1 MQYNICIVYIC
12 MYYIC
17 ITYIFEGLYPETEL
31 LKHAVAR
38 QSLVYLNGRA
48 SCTMWFLSILQ
59 LSPLHDLW
67 LAIIDDQDTVKQQ
80 RVEIRYVLATGLL
93 DFRRFPKLDLKRIEL
108 IECIRILSILYMVA
122 FRGCLK
128 IHASKTSSL
137 GNLPLLGSIFNFQA
151 LNRCFSLRRSYSNR
165 PRSSISKATCCLP

>member
-1 MQYNICIVYIC
+1 MQYSVCIIYLYIYVC

-31 LKHAVAR
+31 LKYAVAR

-48 SCTMWFLSILQ
+48 SCTMWFLTILQ

-93 DFRRFPKLDLKRIEL
+93 DFRRFPKLL
-108 IECIRILSILYMVA
+108 
-122 FRGCLK
+122 
-128 IHASKTSSL
+128 
-137 GNLPLLGSIFNFQA
+137 
-151 LNRCFSLRRSYSNR
+151 
-165 PRSSISKATCCLP
+165 